1 MYACICTADG
11 AADESR
17 TPAVLVWIE
26 VMCLL
31 VYITDV
37 ALKRVWVQGA

>member
-1 MYACICTADG
+1 MYTCTCTEDG
-11 AADESR
+11 AAHASR

-26 VMCLL
+26 ALCLL
-31 VYITDV
+31 VYIADV